1 MNAKTQDR
9 IDRVLAAMFTFAHIG
24 EVSEDDIKAAI
35 ELALKEQDRDTRH
48 ACAEAMNLNLIQSN
62 YHMPAS
68 EVLTRAHQACMN
80 TQAV

>member
-35 ELALKEQDRDTRH
+35 ELALKEQDADTRH
-48 ACAEAMNLNLIQSN
+48 ACANAMLELPYDMQ
-62 YHMPAS
+62 HMD
-68 EVLTRAHQACMN
+68 AHDACLKA
-80 TQAV
+80 QAV